1 MLRISR
7 GDGIYYE
14 EAADNTVSLTGSD
27 FDSSIFHFPAV
38 LSDLCQFFSVGW
50 TGTKDICRI

>member
-1 MLRISR
+1 M
-7 GDGIYYE
+7 GIYYE